1 MTTPTTID
9 NVGVSIHG
17 AGARATQITYA
28 GSRDAILIKPRTFTI
43 VDAGTFAG
51 FTVNVTGSGNGIHV
65 VTPQH
70 ARFYDVSVR
79 GAASGAGFWLDNQAG
94 GWTERTAFI
103 NCESYH
109 NAKGFRFT
117 VNGGKTSFGRTH
129 FIATQINVSP
139 GQIGVSVEGGANV
152 YDSIWELSGNMD
164 GTGAT
169 ASLFSLD
176 STPSIISSGEF
187 AVHFECQNTACT
199 RLNMAAGSQLLGK
212 GIISLIANGE
222 AISDSIAPT
231 AHYHLDREGLQQE
244 FGLGIGPWLFPATV
258 NGQEG
263 LGLNARWDGSNWQ
276 CNGDGGN
283 NGCSIIVGLTA
294 TGAIVFYGL
303 NSSGGK
309 NQSATNATM
318 TNGPIADFQPRG
330 QKSIFK
336 NTYMSTSSGN
346 ELLCSG
352 TQPTIASGFNTSG
365 NSIGASPNGTCSF
378 LVNVGT
384 GRATNTGVL
393 TMPASSTGWNC
404 FATNFSRA
412 DFIAEAANSKTSVTL
427 ANYGTTFTPTNFTN
441 SDIILVSCFGR

>member
-1 MTTPTTID
+1 MTTPTTIN
-9 NVGVSIHG
+9 NVEVSIHG

-117 VNGGKTSFGRTH
+117 VNGGTTSFGRTH
-129 FIATQINVSP
+129 FIATQINVNP

-212 GIISLIANGE
+212 GIISPIANRE
-222 AISDSIAPT
+222 AISDSIAPS
-231 AHYHLDREGLQQE
+231 AHYHVDREGLQQE

-263 LGLNARWDGSNWQ
+263 L
-276 CNGDGGN
+276 
-283 NGCSIIVGLTA
+283 
-294 TGAIVFYGL
+294 
-303 NSSGGK
+303 
-309 NQSATNATM
+309 
-318 TNGPIADFQPRG
+318 
-330 QKSIFK
+330 
-336 NTYMSTSSGN
+336 
-346 ELLCSG
+346 
-352 TQPTIASGFNTSG
+352 
-365 NSIGASPNGTCSF
+365 
-378 LVNVGT
+378 
-384 GRATNTGVL
+384 
-393 TMPASSTGWNC
+393 
-404 FATNFSRA
+404 
-412 DFIAEAANSKTSVTL
+412 TL
-427 ANYGTTFTPTNFTN
+427 AGMDRTGNVMATAETTAAR
-441 SDIILVSCFGR
+441 SLSV